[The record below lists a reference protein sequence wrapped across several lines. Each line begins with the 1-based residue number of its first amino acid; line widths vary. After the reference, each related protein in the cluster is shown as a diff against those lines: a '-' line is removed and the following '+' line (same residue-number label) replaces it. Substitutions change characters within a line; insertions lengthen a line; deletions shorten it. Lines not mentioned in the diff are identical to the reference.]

1 MCSVSLKGWWKW
13 RTKQVADA
21 PISKSCQEKNPAKTW
36 KMHLT
41 LQLFQL
47 FVDTPW
53 MASHQEAN
61 LKEGKWGQKTEF
73 CQITQELNW
82 KSETT
87 GLIEGWNLKFLI
99 RTVISMYRGGQ
110 ERGPIARICHYLQKT
125 SDCHGLGLRFSQWG
139 ACQNSDIYTP
149 CSTTRKARGN
159 GLYFHVFLNML
170 QPTASIFT
178 IKHKEMRASSKLL
191 NNTVCTS
198 IISCSWWDASTCHFQ
213 FICSLWLV
221 DCTCG

>member
-1 MCSVSLKGWWKW
+1 MSQNVKNCNNIVPWVKHCDNIVLWSIWWFPLVDS
-13 RTKQVADA
+13 TLG
-21 PISKSCQEKNPAKTW
+21 EKAE
-36 KMHLT
+36 
-41 LQLFQL
+41 
-47 FVDTPW
+47 VR
-53 MASHQEAN
+53 
-61 LKEGKWGQKTEF
+61 
-73 CQITQELNW
+73 QITQELNW

-125 SDCHGLGLRFSQWG
+125 SDCHGMGLRFSQWG

-159 GLYFHVFLNML
+159 GLYFHVFLNMF

-178 IKHKEMRASSKLL
+178 AKHKEMRASSKLL